1 MEKTMPNHNNK
12 IYLVTGGTTGIG
24 AATVT
29 ALARAG
35 ATVIATG
42 RNPRTLERARESLP
56 QNTELIASDAGD
68 VDEIKKLVA
77 HIKDKHGRL
86 DGVVLNAGVAP
97 IMPLEAWDEATFD
110 SLFAVNVKGPF
121 FLLQQL
127 SPLLSEGASVVF
139 NTSVVHDFGLAG
151 AAPYGATKG
160 ALRSL
165 IRSLS
170 VELAPRGIR
179 VNAVAPGPIETPIY
193 GKVGMPQQELDGFQQ
208 HMASRIPLGRFGAAS
223 DIASAFS
230 FLLSPGAD
238 FITGEELNV
247 DGGIRNNVA

>member
-1 MEKTMPNHNNK
+1 MSDHQKK

-24 AATVT
+24 AATV
-29 ALARAG
+29 ASLAEAG

-42 RNPRTLERARESLP
+42 RNPETLERARESLP
-56 QNTELIASDAGD
+56 QNTELVASDAGSVED
-68 VDEIKKLVA
+68 IKKLAA
-77 HIKDKHGRL
+77 HISDKYGKL
-86 DGVVLNAGVAP
+86 DGVILNAGVAP
-97 IMPLEAWDEATFD
+97 FMPLEAWDEATFD
-110 SLFAVNVKGPF
+110 TLFNVNVKGPF

-127 SPLLSEGASVVF
+127 SPLLTEGASVVF
-139 NTSVVHDFGLAG
+139 NTSVVRDFGLAG

-193 GKVGMPQQELDGFQQ
+193 EKIGMPQAELDGFQQ
-208 HMASRIPLGRFGAAS
+208 HMSSRVPLGRFGTAA

-230 FLLSPGAD
+230 YLLSPAAG
-238 FITGEELNV
+238 FVTGEELNV
-247 DGGIRNNVA
+247 DGGIRNNVG

>member
-1 MEKTMPNHNNK
+1 MSDHKNKT
-12 IYLVTGGTTGIG
+12 YLVTGGTTGIG
-24 AATVT
+24 AATVA
-29 ALARAG
+29 ALAEAG

-42 RNPRTLERARESLP
+42 RNPETLERARQSLP
-56 QNTELIASDAGD
+56 QNTELVASDAGN
-68 VDEIKKLVA
+68 VDDIKQLAA
-77 HIKDKHGRL
+77 HIKDKYGKL

-97 IMPLEAWDEATFD
+97 FRPLDAWDEAAFD
-110 SLFAVNVKGPF
+110 QLFAVNVKGPF
-121 FLLQQL
+121 FLLQHL
-127 SPLLSEGASVVF
+127 SPLLAQGGSVVF
-139 NTSVVHDFGLAG
+139 NTSVVHGFGLAG

-193 GKVGMPQQELDGFQQ
+193 GKVGMPQAELDGFQT

-223 DIASAFS
+223 DVASAFTY
-230 FLLSPGAD
+230 LLSPAAG
-238 FITGEELNV
+238 FITGEELAV
-247 DGGIRNNVA
+247 DGGISNNVA

>member
-1 MEKTMPNHNNK
+1 MSDHQNK

-24 AATVT
+24 AATVA
-29 ALARAG
+29 ALAEAG

-42 RNPRTLERARESLP
+42 RNPETLERARKSLP
-56 QNTELIASDAGD
+56 RNTELVQSDAGNVED
-68 VDEIKKLVA
+68 IKKLAA
-77 HIKDKHGRL
+77 HVRERYGRL

-97 IMPLEAWDEATFD
+97 FMPLEAWDEGTFD
-110 SLFAVNVKGPF
+110 QLFAVNVKGPF

-139 NTSVVHDFGLAG
+139 NTSVVRDFGLAG

-193 GKVGMPQQELDGFQQ
+193 GKVGMPQDELHGFQA
-208 HMASRIPLGRFGAAS
+208 HMASRIPLGRFGSAS

-230 FLLSPGAD
+230 FLLSPGAG
-238 FITGEELNV
+238 FITGEELYV
-247 DGGIRNNVA
+247 DGGMRNNVA

>member
-1 MEKTMPNHNNK
+1 MSDHQNKT
-12 IYLVTGGTTGIG
+12 YLVTGGTTGIG
-24 AATVT
+24 AATVA
-29 ALARAG
+29 ALSEAG

-42 RNPRTLERARESLP
+42 RNPETLERARHALP
-56 QNTELIASDAGD
+56 RNTELVASDAGD
-68 VDEIKKLVA
+68 VEDIKKLAA
-77 HIKDKHGRL
+77 HIKEKYGKL
-86 DGVVLNAGVAP
+86 DGIVLNAGVAP
-97 IMPLEAWDEATFD
+97 FMPLEAWDESSFD
-110 SLFAVNVKGPF
+110 DLFAVNVKGPF

-139 NTSVVHDFGLAG
+139 NTSVIRDFGLAG

-165 IRSLS
+165 IRSLA
-170 VELAPRGIR
+170 VELAPRRIR

-193 GKVGMPQQELDGFQQ
+193 GKVGMPPAELDGFQT

-223 DIASAFS
+223 DVASAFT
-230 FLLSPGAD
+230 FLLSPHAG
-238 FITGEELNV
+238 FITGEEIAV